1 MIVSFVHKGLE
12 RFFKTGSTA
21 GIQAKHT
28 SKLRIILEHLN
39 TAKIVSDVN
48 FPNSGLHQLKG
59 DKKGLWAVKVNG
71 NWRITFRFENE
82 NVSIVDYV
90 DYH

>member
-1 MIVSFVHKGLE
+1 MIISFIHKGLE

-21 GIQAKHT
+21 GIQTKHAT
-28 SKLRIILEHLN
+28 KLRIILEHLN
-39 TAKIVSDVN
+39 TAKNIGDVN

-59 DKKGLWAVKVNG
+59 DMKGLWAMKVNG
-71 NWRITFRFENE
+71 NWRIVFRFENE